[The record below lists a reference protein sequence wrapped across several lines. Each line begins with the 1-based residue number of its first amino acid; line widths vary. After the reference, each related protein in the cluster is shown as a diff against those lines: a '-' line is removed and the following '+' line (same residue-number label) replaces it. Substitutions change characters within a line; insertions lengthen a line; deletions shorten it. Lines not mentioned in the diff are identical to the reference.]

1 MRSAP
6 PASCWRGA
14 FARIVSEGHTGAE
27 NESAAEDEGDQRKK
41 EHGGHEEDELKHG
54 DHLHDHLK

>member
-1 MRSAP
+1 MEM
-6 PASCWRGA
+6 
-14 FARIVSEGHTGAE
+14 VSEGPTDAE
-27 NESAAEDEGDQRKK
+27 NESATEDEGDQRKK